1 MSQMAVARL
10 IEWLKK
16 PAPPP
21 PETAPAE
28 TGETHEQTPMC
39 LTLPAG
45 VFIGETPLKI
55 GGETRE
61 TGETAQNSNLLNA
74 NAEATTPTAPAPA
87 VTPGFVTPCDTT
99 KQGLCHTDKT
109 GVFIGETPP
118 KTGAVTPVTP
128 VTPQN
133 SNLLKEN
140 AEATPTPAPDLR
152 SALPTPAPAPALT
165 SSNGGGQPRPR
176 AWFHLESSWR
186 VASKAW
192 QTHRATCPTCMA
204 ADRTAASA
212 GTGIRCA
219 EGQRLHTDYEAALS
233 T

>member
-1 MSQMAVARL
+1 MSQMAVTRL
-10 IEWLKK
+10 IERLKK

-28 TGETHEQTPMC
+28 
-39 LTLPAG
+39 
-45 VFIGETPLKI
+45 
-55 GGETRE
+55 
-61 TGETAQNSNLLNA
+61 
-74 NAEATTPTAPAPA
+74 
-87 VTPGFVTPCDTT
+87 TPGFVTPCDTT

-133 SNLLKEN
+133 SNLLNAN

-212 GTGIRCA
+212 GTGRPCQQGLA
-219 EGQRLHTDYEAALS
+219 LLNAYEAALS